1 MTNRRSSVAKI
12 TMVGADIMSLL
23 ILYILKY
30 IVYIYSIKL
39 FVHYI
44 NVREYQRGQSKFDN
58 PEKNWQHSVH
68 KTKKNKTKT
77 QHNMC

>member
-12 TMVGADIMSLL
+12 TMVGADIMSLH
-23 ILYILKY
+23 
-30 IVYIYSIKL
+30 SIKL